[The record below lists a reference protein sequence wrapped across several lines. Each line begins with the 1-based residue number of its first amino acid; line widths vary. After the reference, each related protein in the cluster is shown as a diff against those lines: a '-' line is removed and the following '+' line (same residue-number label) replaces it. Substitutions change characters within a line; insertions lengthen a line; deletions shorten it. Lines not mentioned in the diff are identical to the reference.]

1 MSFQPDKITREHV
14 LKAIE
19 EIDKGELDIPN
30 STIYDIAYN
39 GKTYPPK
46 ATMRLAHKFAVG
58 KHLWHRSGGETT
70 NKYLKEMGFKIVEK
84 DSTNATSQK
93 INYWLFQSKYGD
105 YNTTEAL
112 RAGHINSLKVVNHK
126 TRIKPGDKVILWL
139 TGENAGC
146 YALADVIS
154 GVDTVPEEPYE
165 SLYYTSEEQKEEREE
180 EDRIKIQ
187 ITHNLVDNP
196 ILWTSIRDLPEFK
209 DFKGGN
215 QGTNFRDSEE
225 EYETLLRMHEPN
237 YWVFQGNPEIYD
249 INEALR
255 AEHLKSWKVAA
266 HKKRI
271 RTGDKVILW
280 QTGNQ
285 AGCY

>member
-1 MSFQPDKITREHV
+1 
-14 LKAIE
+14 
-19 EIDKGELDIPN
+19 
-30 STIYDIAYN
+30 
-39 GKTYPPK
+39 
-46 ATMRLAHKFAVG
+46 
-58 KHLWHRSGGETT
+58 
-70 NKYLKEMGFKIVEK
+70 
-84 DSTNATSQK
+84 
-93 INYWLFQSKYGD
+93 
-105 YNTTEAL
+105 
-112 RAGHINSLKVVNHK
+112 
-126 TRIKPGDKVILWL
+126 L

-215 QGTNFRDSEE
+215 QGTNFRASEE

-237 YWVFQGNPEIYD
+237 YWLFQGNPEIYD

-285 AGCY
+285 AGCYALADVISEVGKIMEEDTELQYYLSQEDRTPTKPIDRVKIRVTLNLVDNPILWADIKDYPEFKGFKG